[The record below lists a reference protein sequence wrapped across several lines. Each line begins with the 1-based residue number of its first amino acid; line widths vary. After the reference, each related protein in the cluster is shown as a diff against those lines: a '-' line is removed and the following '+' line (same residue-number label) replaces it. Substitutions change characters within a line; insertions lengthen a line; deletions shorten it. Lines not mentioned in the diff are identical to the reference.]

1 VAGRIS
7 AAVRASGR
15 HRRLQIL
22 EATLRIIRRGGLRA
36 ISHRAVAAEASVP
49 LAATTYYFRDLE
61 DLITESFLHWSQS
74 AREQVKAFHAAA
86 VEVLEQAALA
96 RTSQSRL
103 VDRLADVAAGYV
115 VEQVTVFRS
124 DRVLEFAYL
133 HEAARMPKLRA
144 VVQARQLEDRAF
156 LEQFFV
162 AVGSH
167 QPGVEAQIAHSLL
180 LGLEKGALLAD
191 SGEAA
196 LASIRQVVAVHLR
209 RVLPANPGRARR
221 GPPSLK

>member
-1 VAGRIS
+1 MAVRIS

-15 HRRLQIL
+15 QRRLQIL
-22 EATLRIIRRGGLRA
+22 EATLRIMRRGGLRA

-74 AREQVKAFHAAA
+74 AREQVQAFHAAA
-86 VEVLEQAALA
+86 IEVLQHASRT
-96 RTSQSRL
+96 RTSHRRL
-103 VDRLADVAAGYV
+103 VDQLADVAAGYV
-115 VEQVTVFRS
+115 VEQVTTYRS
-124 DRVLEFAYL
+124 DRVLEFAFL

-156 LEQFFV
+156 LEQFFK
-162 AVGSH
+162 AVGSR
-167 QPGVEAQIAHSLL
+167 QPGVQAQISHSLL

-191 SGEAA
+191 SGDAA
-196 LASIRQVVAVHLR
+196 LATIRQVLVVHLDH
-209 RVLPANPGRARR
+209 VVPATPGGARR
-221 GPPSLK
+221 RPPL